1 MAHEDANRS
10 GLKEVNK
17 VLIERLTTVRIQY
30 ATEHREICQTLL
42 LVSVLWEM
50 ALYCDII
57 ALIQNVKLV
66 VLDLILLLLY

>member
-42 LVSVLWEM
+42 LVSVLWEWPWTVI
-50 ALYCDII
+50 LL
-57 ALIQNVKLV
+57 LIQNVKL
-66 VLDLILLLLY
+66 L